1 MNLFFRFLLPAVILP
16 AVVMAADVDPA
27 KERARIEREY
37 TRDTQKVDQAR
48 EQAMIPVNSKRREL
62 AAKIEREN
70 STVLNLSTY
79 LLTNGTSG
87 VDFDKI
93 QQIRFDQLEGTNLID
108 RQMIADVDDK
118 TQEKRDEFERRR
130 TLDLARLDAQAI
142 TEGEEAAKQRAAAIK
157 RAEITAKWQEK
168 IDALN
173 REGHRAEAKLSL
185 DKHTEL
191 NRLDA
196 EIYVTEQ
203 KALFEALK
211 KMQADAKSGKDAGA
225 AYASALQPVNQAT
238 QALKEKRDTLSNEIE
253 TALEQLRAKFNAQRT
268 DLENGRDDDLAKIET

>member
-1 MNLFFRFLLPAVILP
+1 MNLLFRSLLPAVLLP
-16 AVVMAADVDPA
+16 AVVMAADADPA

-62 AAKIEREN
+62 AAKVEREN

-79 LLTNGTSG
+79 LLTNGASG

-93 QQIRFDQLEGTNLID
+93 QQIRFEQLEGTNRIE

-118 TQEKRDEFERRR
+118 AQEKRDEFERRR
-130 TLDLARLDAQAI
+130 TLDLSRLDAQAI

-185 DKHTEL
+185 EKHTEL

-203 KALFEALK
+203 KALFDALK
-211 KMQADAKSGKDAGA
+211 KMQAESKSGKDAGA
-225 AYASALQPVNQAT
+225 AYANALRPVNQAT

-268 DLENGRDDDLAKIET
+268 DLENGRDDDLAKIEN